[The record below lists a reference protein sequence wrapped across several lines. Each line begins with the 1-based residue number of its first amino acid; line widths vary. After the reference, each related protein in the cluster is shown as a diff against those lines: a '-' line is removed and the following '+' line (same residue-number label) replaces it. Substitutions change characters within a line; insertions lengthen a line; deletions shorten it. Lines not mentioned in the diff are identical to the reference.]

1 MPDII
6 AAHKPAT
13 QKALPNGL
21 GVLLHRID
29 KLGFAIT
36 VLGLIGLLLPFATF
50 RANRIVQGEPRF
62 LFEALPIAPATVFVI
77 VMAVSLLIALFGNG
91 RFLRLLASLAGLAAL
106 MVAIGLAASHLSP
119 DGNSYSRISPA
130 SGFWLLL
137 FAVSLYVADGLVRMH
152 VRPLVRVGLLI
163 VAALLL
169 ALLLTSG
176 LWDSISFMKEYQS
189 RSGSFWNE
197 AQRHVELALGS
208 LAAAT
213 IAAIPL
219 GLVCHRLPRLR
230 AFVLNSL
237 NIVQTI
243 PSMAL
248 FGILIAPLSWLT
260 TQFPWA
266 ASLGIRGIGA
276 APAFVA
282 LFLYSLLPI
291 VANTVA
297 GLANVPDPVTDAARG
312 MGMTRLQRL
321 VKTEFPLAFPVI
333 LTGIRIVMVQ
343 NIGLTTIAALIG
355 GGGFGTFVFQGIGQ
369 TAMDLV
375 LLGALPTVLLAF
387 AAAVILDAAIEIS
400 DRSKTS

>member
-1 MPDII
+1 MS
-6 AAHKPAT
+6 AAHETIRA
-13 QKALPNGL
+13 NGTKGL
-21 GVLLHRID
+21 FAYID
-29 KLGFAIT
+29 KLGLVIAAI
-36 VLGLIGLLLPFATF
+36 GLSGLLLPFANF
-50 RANRIVQGEPRF
+50 RANRIVQGEPRY
-62 LFEALPIAPATVFVI
+62 LFDALPSGLALSLAAI
-77 VMAVSLLIALFGNG
+77 VAAGLLIGFVRSNNLLRLVAALFC
-91 RFLRLLASLAGLAAL
+91 LASV
-106 MVAIGLAASHLSP
+106 MVAIGMAASFLSP
-119 DGNSYSRISPA
+119 EGNNYARVSPA
-130 SGFWLLL
+130 SGFWLLF
-137 FAVSLYVADGLVRMH
+137 FASALYVADGLVRL
-152 VRPLVRVGLLI
+152 RAGPFLRVGLLV
-163 VAALLL
+163 VAGLLL
-169 ALLLTSG
+169 ALLLSSG

-189 RSGSFWNE
+189 RAESFWNE
-197 AQRHVELALGS
+197 AERHIALALGS
-208 LAAAT
+208 LVAAT
-213 IAAIPL
+213 ATGIPL
-219 GLVCHRLPRLR
+219 GLVCHRLPKLR

-248 FGILIAPLSWLT
+248 FGILIAPLGWIAA
-260 TQFPWA
+260 QFPWA
-266 ASLGIRGIGA
+266 ATLGIRGIGA

-297 GLANVPDPVTDAARG
+297 GLAQVPEPVTDAARG

-321 VKTEFPLAFPVI
+321 FKTEFPLAFPVI

-387 AAAVILDAAIEIS
+387 AAAVFLDAAIEITERGS
-400 DRSKTS
+400 SR

>member
-1 MPDII
+1 ML
-6 AAHKPAT
+6 AAG
-13 QKALPNGL
+13 GL
-21 GVLLHRID
+21 
-29 KLGFAIT
+29 A
-36 VLGLIGLLLPFATF
+36 LPFATA
-50 RANRIVQGEPRF
+50 RANRIVPGEARF
-62 LFEALPIAPATVFVI
+62 LFEALPAATALLLVAVIAAG
-77 VMAVSLLIALFGNG
+77 LLVGLFS
-91 RFLRLLASLAGLAAL
+91 RHRLIRLAASLASLAFLTA
-106 MVAIGLAASHLSP
+106 AIGLAASHLVP
-119 DGNSYSRISPA
+119 DGNSYARVSPA

-137 FAVSLYVADGLVRMH
+137 FASALYVADSLVRLE
-152 VRPLVRVGLLI
+152 VRSLLRLALLAA
-163 VAALLL
+163 AALFL
-169 ALLLTSG
+169 ALLLSSG
-176 LWDSISFMKEYQS
+176 LWDDISFMKEYRS
-189 RSGSFWNE
+189 RADSFWNE
-197 AQRHVELALGS
+197 AQRHIALALGS
-208 LAAAT
+208 LVAAT
-213 IAAIPL
+213 VAGIPL
-219 GLVCHRLPRLR
+219 GLLCHRLPRLR
-230 AFVLNSL
+230 ALVLNSL

-248 FGILIAPLSWLT
+248 FGILIAPLGWLAA
-260 TQFPWA
+260 QFPWA

-297 GLANVPDPVTDAARG
+297 GLAQVPEPVTDAARG

-321 VKTEFPLAFPVI
+321 FRTEFPLAFPVI

-387 AAAVILDAAIEIS
+387 AAAVILDAVIEIAE
-400 DRSKTS
+400 RGKTS

>member
-1 MPDII
+1 MG
-6 AAHKPAT
+6 AAHETMRA
-13 QKALPNGL
+13 NGAKGL
-21 GVLLHRID
+21 FAYID
-29 KLGFAIT
+29 KLGLVIAAI
-36 VLGLIGLLLPFATF
+36 GLSGLLLPFANF
-50 RANRIVQGEPRF
+50 RANRIVQGEPRY
-62 LFEALPIAPATVFVI
+62 LFDALPGEPALALAAI
-77 VMAVSLLIALFGNG
+77 VAGGLLIGLVRSNNLLRFGAALAC
-91 RFLRLLASLAGLAAL
+91 LASV
-106 MVAIGLAASHLSP
+106 MVAMGVAASFLSP
-119 DGNSYSRISPA
+119 EGNNYARVSPA
-130 SGFWLLL
+130 SGFWLLF
-137 FAVSLYVADGLVRMH
+137 FASALYVADGLVRLQAG
-152 VRPLVRVGLLI
+152 PLLRVSLL
-163 VAALLL
+163 VMAGVLL
-169 ALLLTSG
+169 AVLLSSG
-176 LWDSISFMKEYQS
+176 LWDDISFMKEYQS
-189 RSGSFWNE
+189 RAESFWNE
-197 AQRHVELALGS
+197 AQRHIALALGS
-208 LAAAT
+208 LLAAT
-213 IAAIPL
+213 AAGIPL
-219 GLVCHRLPRLR
+219 GLVCHRLAGLR

-248 FGILIAPLSWLT
+248 FGLLIAPLGWLAA
-260 TQFPWA
+260 QFPWA

-297 GLANVPDPVTDAARG
+297 GLTQVSEPVTDAARG

-321 VKTEFPLAFPVI
+321 FRTEFPLAFPVI

-387 AAAVILDAAIEIS
+387 AAAVILDGAIEIAEG
-400 DRSKTS
+400 RRTA

>member
-1 MPDII
+1 MPDRI
-6 AAHKPAT
+6 AVPHSNSANAE
-13 QKALPNGL
+13 KASHGL
-21 GVLLHRID
+21 FRRVDR
-29 KLGFAIT
+29 LGLVIT
-36 VLGLIGLLLPFATF
+36 VLAIAGLLLPLATF

-62 LFEALPIAPATVFVI
+62 LLDALPVGEAALLLVI
-77 VMAVSLLIALFGNG
+77 VVAWLLIALFAKG
-91 RFLRLLASLAGLAAL
+91 RMLRLGASLIGLAAML
-106 MVAIGLAASHLSP
+106 IAIGLAATHLSP
-119 DGNSYSRISPA
+119 AGNNYARVSPA

-137 FAVSLYVADGLVRMH
+137 FTSGISVADALVRLQ
-152 VRPLVRVGLLI
+152 VRPLVRVGLLTL
-163 VAALLL
+163 AALLL
-169 ALLLTSG
+169 YALLASG
-176 LWDSISFMKEYQS
+176 LWDNLSFMKEYLS
-189 RSGSFWNE
+189 RADSFWNE
-197 AQRHVELALGS
+197 ARRPVELALGS
-208 LAAAT
+208 LVAAT
-213 IAAIPL
+213 VIGIPL
-219 GLVCHRLPRLR
+219 GLICHRVPRLR
-230 AFVLNSL
+230 GLVLNSL

-248 FGILIAPLSWLT
+248 FGILIAPLGWLAANA
-260 TQFPWA
+260 PWA

-297 GLANVPDPVTDAARG
+297 GLAQVPEPVSDAARG

-321 VKTEFPLAFPVI
+321 FKTEFPLAFPVI

-387 AAAVILDAAIEIS
+387 GAAVLLDAAIEIAG
-400 DRSKTS
+400 KGTAQ